1 MDQKWFED
9 MMSQTYNEEICF
21 NPSKLF
27 LLQHI
32 SKNGTINDKYKI
44 YDFQRYLYR
53 IYSDN
58 PEVAA
63 RHPSYIIRKINTYGV
78 KDLEEMAI
86 DTLKMWIRDAKN
98 GVLKC
103 SSKFFWLDIE
113 QDKSEEIAQNTM
125 HFATIM
131 YQKKFGGKIP
141 DISLDWDENELYQ
154 DHDLDNFGKGKFLR
168 RVLEDIQYCPI
179 CEQIGQDNLYCIHIF
194 EKNMGAELEEL
205 EDKNNGLVFCKKH
218 AQQYIDNKFY
228 FDEMGFAKNIC
239 DSDVEPGMHLS
250 FVVRN
255 TKRKKYFIKRLDW
268 LREQGI
274 IFEQKKL
281 KKN

>member
-9 MMSQTYNEEICF
+9 MMSQTYNEDICF

-27 LLQHI
+27 LLQYM
-32 SKNGTINDKYKI
+32 SKNGTIADRYKI
-44 YDFQRYLYR
+44 SDFQRYLYR

-63 RHPSYIIRKINTYGV
+63 KHPSYIIRKIHTYGV
-78 KDLEEMAI
+78 NDLEEMAV
-86 DTLKMWIRDAKN
+86 DTLSMWIRDAKN

-103 SSKFFWLDIE
+103 GSKFFALDIKRDE
-113 QDKSEEIAQNTM
+113 AEEIAQNTM
-125 HFATIM
+125 RFATMM
-131 YQKKFGGKIP
+131 YQRKFGGKLP
-141 DISLDWDENELYQ
+141 DISLDWNEEELSQ
-154 DHDLDNFGKGKFLR
+154 DHNLDTFGKGKFLR

-179 CEQIGQDNLYCIHIF
+179 CEQIGEENLYCTHIF
-194 EKNMGAELEEL
+194 EEGMGAELSEL
-205 EDKNNGLVFCKKH
+205 EDQNNGLVFCKVH

-228 FDEMGFAKNIC
+228 FDEMGFAKDIS

-250 FVVRN
+250 FSVRN
-255 TKRKKYFIKRLDW
+255 SERKKYFIKRLNW

-274 IFEQKKL
+274 VTDEE
-281 KKN
+281 